1 MGEIEEMNRR
11 RDRIEVIVEV
21 LELIDKGVTI
31 PYRIYFAANLNHKML
46 MEILEPLVKTD
57 CIEETVT
64 TRGKRYRI
72 KEKGKDIINAFHNL
86 SNLVPDYR
94 YLPTTLK
101 VKP

>member
-1 MGEIEEMNRR
+1 MNRR

-31 PYRIYFAANLNHKML
+31 PYRIYFAANLNHKLL

-64 TRGKRYRI
+64 TRGNAIGSRRR
-72 KEKGKDIINAFHNL
+72 EKTSSTPFTI
-86 SNLVPDYR
+86 SV
-94 YLPTTLK
+94 T
-101 VKP
+101 